1 MDGCSYKKIDN
12 QSGKLPLPHMGW
24 NRVHQKNE
32 SRLFKNI
39 NNMEF
44 YFLHSFN
51 VCANIDESIITSS
64 VNYGNEM
71 VSSISSSNMH
81 GTQFHPEKSHKQ
93 GLQLLK
99 NFADMSC

>member
-1 MDGCSYKKIDN
+1 MDAVIKKIDN

-44 YFLHSFN
+44 YFSTHLTF
-51 VCANIDESIITSS
+51 VPILMRA
-64 VNYGNEM
+64 
-71 VSSISSSNMH
+71 
-81 GTQFHPEKSHKQ
+81 
-93 GLQLLK
+93 
-99 NFADMSC
+99 